1 MATHTALPAVASYPD
16 LAGKV
21 AVVTGGSK
29 GIGAATSLLL
39 GRNGVR
45 VAVGGRDQSS
55 IEEVVGEIQRAG
67 GEARGYSADIT
78 SFGETE
84 SLRDRVE
91 KDLGPTDIVI
101 AFAGGFLGIKPLWE
115 IEEDDWRSII
125 DSNLT
130 STFLTLKAFLPGMIE
145 RRSGSIV
152 TMASNAG
159 RLLDMRVTASYA
171 ASKAGIAML
180 TRHAALEVGEFGIR
194 VNCVAPATTLTARVE
209 RNLPRERREQL
220 AQMAPLRRL
229 GKPEDTAQAAV
240 FLASEAAGWMTG
252 VTIDV
257 AGGRTML

>member
-1 MATHTALPAVASYPD
+1 MATRSALSAVASYPD

-29 GIGAATSLLL
+29 GIGAATSRLL

-45 VAVGGRDQSS
+45 VAVGGRDQTSIDS
-55 IEEVVGEIQRAG
+55 VVAQIEEDG

-78 SFGETE
+78 DLAAIEA
-84 SLRDRVE
+84 LRADVE
-91 KDLGPTDIVI
+91 ADLGPTDILVS
-101 AFAGGFLGIKPLWE
+101 FAGGFLGIKPLWE
-115 IEEDDWRSII
+115 IEEDEWRSII

-130 STFLTLKAFLPGMIE
+130 STFLTLKAFLPGMIK
-145 RRSGSIV
+145 RRSGAIV

-180 TRHAALEVGEFGIR
+180 TRHAALEAGEFGVR

-209 RNLPRERREQL
+209 RNLPPERLETL

-229 GKPEDTAQAAV
+229 GTPDDTAQAAV
-240 FLASEAAGWMTG
+240 FLASDAAGWLTG
-252 VTIDV
+252 VTLDV

>member
-1 MATHTALPAVASYPD
+1 MATNTALPAVASYPD

-29 GIGAATSLLL
+29 GIGAATSVLL
-39 GRNGVR
+39 GRNRVR
-45 VAVGGRDQSS
+45 VAVGGRDQASIDGVVAQ
-55 IEEVVGEIQRAG
+55 IEEAG

-78 SFGETE
+78 SYAAIEA
-84 SLRDRVE
+84 LRADVE
-91 KDLGPTDIVI
+91 ADLGPADILI
-101 AFAGGFLGIKPLWE
+101 IFAGGFLGIKPLWE
-115 IEEDDWRSII
+115 IEEDDWRAII

-130 STFLTLKAFLPGMIE
+130 STFLTLKSFLPGMIK
-145 RRSGSIV
+145 RRSGAIV

-180 TRHAALEVGEFGIR
+180 TRHAALEAGEFGVRI
-194 VNCVAPATTLTARVE
+194 NCVAPATTLTARVE
-209 RNLPRERREQL
+209 RNLPPERREQL
-220 AQMAPLRRL
+220 AQLAPLRRL
-229 GKPEDTAQAAV
+229 GTPDDTAQAAV
-240 FLASEAAGWMTG
+240 FLASDAAGWMTG

>member
-1 MATHTALPAVASYPD
+1 MATNTALPAVASYPD

-29 GIGAATSLLL
+29 GIGAATSVLL

-45 VAVGGRDQSS
+45 VAVGGRDQASIDGVVAQ
-55 IEEVVGEIQRAG
+55 IEEAG

-78 SFGETE
+78 SFAAIEA
-84 SLRDRVE
+84 LRADIE
-91 KDLGPTDIVI
+91 ADLGPADILI
-101 AFAGGFLGIKPLWE
+101 SFAGGFLGIKPLWE
-115 IEEDDWRSII
+115 IEEDDWRAII

-130 STFLTLKAFLPGMIE
+130 STFLTLKSFLPGMIE
-145 RRSGSIV
+145 RRSGAIV

-159 RLLDMRVTASYA
+159 RVLDMRVTASYA

-180 TRHAALEVGEFGIR
+180 TRHAALEAGEFGVRI
-194 VNCVAPATTLTARVE
+194 NCVAPATTLTARVE
-209 RNLPRERREQL
+209 RNLPPERREQL
-220 AQMAPLRRL
+220 AQLAPLRRL
-229 GKPEDTAQAAV
+229 GTPDDTAQAAV
-240 FLASEAAGWMTG
+240 FLASDAAGWMSG

>member
-1 MATHTALPAVASYPD
+1 MATKSALSAVASYPD

-29 GIGAATSLLL
+29 GIGAATSRLL

-45 VAVGGRDQSS
+45 VAVGGRDQTSIDS
-55 IEEVVGEIQRAG
+55 VVAQIEEDG

-78 SFGETE
+78 DLAAIEA
-84 SLRDRVE
+84 LRADVE
-91 KDLGPTDIVI
+91 ADLGPTDILVS
-101 AFAGGFLGIKPLWE
+101 FAGGFLGIKPLWE
-115 IEEDDWRSII
+115 IEEDEWRSII

-145 RRSGSIV
+145 RRSGAIV

-180 TRHAALEVGEFGIR
+180 TRHAALEAGEFGVR
-194 VNCVAPATTLTARVE
+194 VNCVSPATTLTARVE
-209 RNLPRERREQL
+209 RNLPPERLEKL

-229 GKPEDTAQAAV
+229 GTPDDTAQAAV
-240 FLASEAAGWMTG
+240 FLASDAAGWLTG
-252 VTIDV
+252 VTLDV

>member
-1 MATHTALPAVASYPD
+1 MATNTALPAVASYPD

-29 GIGAATSLLL
+29 GIGAATSVLL

-45 VAVGGRDQSS
+45 VAVGGRDQASIDGVVAQ
-55 IEEVVGEIQRAG
+55 IEEAG

-78 SFGETE
+78 SFAAIEA
-84 SLRDRVE
+84 LRADIE
-91 KDLGPTDIVI
+91 ADLGPADILI
-101 AFAGGFLGIKPLWE
+101 SFAGGFLGIKPLWE
-115 IEEDDWRSII
+115 IEEDDWRAII

-130 STFLTLKAFLPGMIE
+130 STFLTLKSFLPGMIE
-145 RRSGSIV
+145 RRSGAIV

-159 RLLDMRVTASYA
+159 RLLDMRVTASYV

-180 TRHAALEVGEFGIR
+180 TRHAALEAGEFGVRI
-194 VNCVAPATTLTARVE
+194 NCVAPATTLTARVE
-209 RNLPRERREQL
+209 RNLPPERREQL
-220 AQMAPLRRL
+220 AQLAPLRRL
-229 GKPEDTAQAAV
+229 GTPDDTAQAAV
-240 FLASEAAGWMTG
+240 FLASDAAGWMTG

>member
-1 MATHTALPAVASYPD
+1 MTTQTELPAVARYPD
-16 LAGKV
+16 LTGKV

-45 VAVGGRDQSS
+45 VAVGGRDQAS
-55 IEEVVGEIQRAG
+55 IDEVVDGIGRAG
-67 GEARGYSADIT
+67 GEARGYSADVT
-78 SFGETE
+78 SFEETE
-84 SLRDRVE
+84 SLRKQVE
-91 KDLGPTDIVI
+91 TELGPADIVI

-115 IEEDDWRSII
+115 IEVDDWRSII

-209 RNLPRERREQL
+209 RNLPPERREQL
-220 AQMAPLRRL
+220 AQMAPLGRL
-229 GKPEDTAQAAV
+229 GTPEDTAQAAV

-257 AGGRTML
+257 AGGRAML